1 MPVFGKVGTH
11 RDALRDIIDGH
22 HGNCGV
28 MVTTHLII
36 PNRLVKEWTRLSSH
50 SKTGAQQYQYPSKLL
65 LESAE
70 AHQLTMMTMLG
81 VAAQN
86 R

>member
-1 MPVFGKVGTH
+1 MFELPLQDEKP
-11 RDALRDIIDGH
+11 I
-22 HGNCGV
+22 
-28 MVTTHLII
+28 
-36 PNRLVKEWTRLSSH
+36 
-50 SKTGAQQYQYPSKLL
+50 GAQQYQYPSKLL